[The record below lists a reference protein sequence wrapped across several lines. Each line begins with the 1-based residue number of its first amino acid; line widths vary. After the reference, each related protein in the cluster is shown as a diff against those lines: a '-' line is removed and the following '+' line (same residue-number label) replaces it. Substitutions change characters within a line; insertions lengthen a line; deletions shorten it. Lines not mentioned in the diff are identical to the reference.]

1 MRRATS
7 SAEEHFHALQK
18 RAFPNTLIG
27 TRLLT
32 DALLFLH
39 SSFSYGFVRGL
50 LVMIQA
56 GILALLSISCSAC
69 SVSWPAVAVSSACQQ
84 HVASKTGLCVGPSV
98 VCLELGLSVL
108 ISVLRFM

>member
-7 SAEEHFHALQK
+7 SAEEHFHALRK

-32 DALLFLH
+32 AALLFLH

-56 GILALLSISCSAC
+56 GILALLSFFLLFCLFCELASSRGVKCMSAACCFKDRSVCGFFSC
-69 SVSWPAVAVSSACQQ
+69 VS
-84 HVASKTGLCVGPSV
+84 
-98 VCLELGLSVL
+98 
-108 ISVLRFM
+108 